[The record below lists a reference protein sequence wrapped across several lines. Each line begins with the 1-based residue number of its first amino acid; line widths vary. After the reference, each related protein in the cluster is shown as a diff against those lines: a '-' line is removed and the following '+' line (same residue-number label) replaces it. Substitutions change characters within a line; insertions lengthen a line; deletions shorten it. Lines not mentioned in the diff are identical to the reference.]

1 MEKLNLKF
9 IVKERK
15 NTMGKNEV
23 LEINQIKLDGALTI
37 LNLNAKMESLESLV
51 VQELEKAEYN
61 SIVTMD
67 NFKVMKESSLYLGK
81 VAKDISDFRI
91 AKVKEE
97 TQDIKIFEDSLKKFT
112 SMFKSK
118 QDEIKKGLDVFEEE
132 TRKQVKAV
140 CIAYFD
146 DYSLEVG
153 LSDEF
158 KNVNLEDMTQTGFMT
173 ASGAISKKG
182 KEEVEKRVQVQ
193 LNLQNKVQNRLM
205 MLENECLKA
214 GIEPLTKQ
222 HIQGF
227 LFADDNTYINNLNML
242 IDSEL
247 KRAEQIKA
255 KQEQELRQKIEA
267 ENNKPKEEVLQ
278 DKEEVT
284 PFDEPKASITIKEEQ
299 KIEKVEAKVIPVDS
313 DGKVMKTLSCSI
325 RVPVNA
331 TDEQVINGV
340 INMIKG
346 DRFPVENIKVM

>member
-1 MEKLNLKF
+1 MS
-9 IVKERK
+9 
-15 NTMGKNEV
+15 KNEV

-67 NFKVMKESSLYLGK
+67 NFKAMKESSLYLGK

-97 TQDIKIFEDSLKKFT
+97 TQDIKIFEDSLKRFT
-112 SMFKSK
+112 NMFKSK
-118 QDEIKKGLDVFEEE
+118 QDEIKQGLDVFEEE

-146 DYSLEVG
+146 EYSLEVG

-173 ASGAISKKG
+173 ASGSISKKG

-227 LFADDNTYINNLNML
+227 LFADDNTYISNLNML

-247 KRAEQIKA
+247 KRAEQSKA

-267 ENNKPKEEVLQ
+267 ETSAKNAPVEE
-278 DKEEVT
+278 ERT
-284 PFDEPKASITIKEEQ
+284 PFDEPVQEVKEEIKEEV
-299 KIEKVEAKVIPVDS
+299 KTIPNPYHIPNDE
-313 DGKVMKTLSCSI
+313 KVMKTLSCTI
-325 RVPVNA
+325 RVPKDA
-331 TDEQVINGV
+331 TDEQVINAV
-340 INMIKG
+340 IRMIK
-346 DRFPVENIKVM
+346 DDKFPLENIEVE

>member
-1 MEKLNLKF
+1 
-9 IVKERK
+9 
-15 NTMGKNEV
+15 MGKNEV

-97 TQDIKIFEDSLKKFT
+97 TQDIKIFEDSLKRFT

-118 QDEIKKGLDVFEEE
+118 QDEIKQGLDVFEEE

-153 LSDEF
+153 LSYEF
-158 KNVNLEDMTQTGFMT
+158 KNINLEDMTQTGFMT

-227 LFADDNTYINNLNML
+227 LFADDNTYISNLNML

-267 ENNKPKEEVLQ
+267 ENNKPKEEV
-278 DKEEVT
+278 T
-284 PFDEPKASITIKEEQ
+284 PFDEPKATITIKEEQ
-299 KIEKVEAKVIPVDS
+299 KIEKVETKIIPVDS

-325 RVPVNA
+325 RVPAEA
-331 TDEQVINGV
+331 TDEQVINAV

-346 DRFPVENIKVM
+346 DKFPIENIKVV

>member
-1 MEKLNLKF
+1 MS
-9 IVKERK
+9 
-15 NTMGKNEV
+15 KNEV
-23 LEINQIKLDGALTI
+23 LEINQIKLDGTLTI

-67 NFKVMKESSLYLGK
+67 NFKSMKESSLFLGK

-97 TQDIKIFEDSLKKFT
+97 TQDIKIFEDSLKRFT
-112 SMFKSK
+112 NMFKSK
-118 QDEIKKGLDVFEEE
+118 QDEIKQGLDVFEEE

-173 ASGAISKKG
+173 ASGSISKKG
-182 KEEVEKRVQVQ
+182 KEEVEKRVQIQ

-227 LFADDNTYINNLNML
+227 LFADDNTYISNLNML

-267 ENNKPKEEVLQ
+267 ENNKPKEEA
-278 DKEEVT
+278 T
-284 PFDEPKASITIKEEQ
+284 PFDEPKETITIKQEP
-299 KIEKVEAKVIPVDS
+299 KVEKVEAKVIPVDS

-331 TDEQVINGV
+331 TDEQVINAV
-340 INMIKG
+340 IQMIKA
-346 DRFPVENIKVM
+346 DKFPVENIKVV

>member
-1 MEKLNLKF
+1 MS
-9 IVKERK
+9 
-15 NTMGKNEV
+15 KNEV
-23 LEINQIKLDGALTI
+23 LEINQIKLDGTLTI
-37 LNLNAKMESLESLV
+37 LNLNAKMESLENLV

-67 NFKVMKESSLYLGK
+67 NFKAMKESSLFLGK

-97 TQDIKIFEDSLKKFT
+97 TQDIKIFEDSLKRFT
-112 SMFKSK
+112 NMFKSK
-118 QDEIKKGLDVFEEE
+118 QDEIKQGLDVFEEK

-173 ASGAISKKG
+173 ASGSISKKG

-227 LFADDNTYINNLNML
+227 LFADDNTYINNLNTL
-242 IDSEL
+242 IESEL
-247 KRAEQIKA
+247 RRAEQIKA

-267 ENNKPKEEVLQ
+267 ENNKPKEEV
-278 DKEEVT
+278 T
-284 PFDEPKASITIKEEQ
+284 PFDEPKATITIKEEQ
-299 KIEKVEAKVIPVDS
+299 KIEKVETKIIPVDS

-325 RVPVNA
+325 RVSAEA
-331 TDEQVINGV
+331 TDEQIINAVIK
-340 INMIKG
+340 MIKS
-346 DRFPVENIKVM
+346 DKFPIENIKVEQ

>member
-1 MEKLNLKF
+1 
-9 IVKERK
+9 
-15 NTMGKNEV
+15 MGKNEV

>member
-1 MEKLNLKF
+1 MS
-9 IVKERK
+9 
-15 NTMGKNEV
+15 KNEV

-67 NFKVMKESSLYLGK
+67 NFKVMKESSLFLGK

-118 QDEIKKGLDVFEEE
+118 QDEIKQGLDIFEEE

-146 DYSLEVG
+146 DYSLEVS

-158 KNVNLEDMTQTGFMT
+158 KNINLEDMTQTGFMT

-227 LFADDNTYINNLNML
+227 LFADDNT
-242 IDSEL
+242 
-247 KRAEQIKA
+247 
-255 KQEQELRQKIEA
+255 
-267 ENNKPKEEVLQ
+267 
-278 DKEEVT
+278 
-284 PFDEPKASITIKEEQ
+284 
-299 KIEKVEAKVIPVDS
+299 
-313 DGKVMKTLSCSI
+313 
-325 RVPVNA
+325 
-331 TDEQVINGV
+331 
-340 INMIKG
+340 
-346 DRFPVENIKVM
+346 

>member
-1 MEKLNLKF
+1 MS
-9 IVKERK
+9 
-15 NTMGKNEV
+15 KNEV

-37 LNLNAKMESLESLV
+37 LNLNAKMQSLESLV
-51 VQELEKAEYN
+51 VQELGKAEYN

-67 NFKVMKESSLYLGK
+67 NFKVMKESSLFLGK

-97 TQDIKIFEDSLKKFT
+97 TQDIKIFEDSLKRFT

-118 QDEIKKGLDVFEEE
+118 QDEMKQGLDVFEEE

-173 ASGAISKKG
+173 ASGSISKKG
-182 KEEVEKRVQVQ
+182 KDEVEKRVQVQ

-227 LFADDNTYINNLNML
+227 ILADDNTYISNLNML
-242 IDSEL
+242 IESEL
-247 KRAEQIKA
+247 RRAEQIKA

-267 ENNKPKEEVLQ
+267 ETSAKNAL
-278 DKEEVT
+278 
-284 PFDEPKASITIKEEQ
+284 
-299 KIEKVEAKVIPVDS
+299 VEIGRAHV
-313 DGKVMKTLSCSI
+313 
-325 RVPVNA
+325 
-331 TDEQVINGV
+331 
-340 INMIKG
+340 
-346 DRFPVENIKVM
+346 

>member
-1 MEKLNLKF
+1 MS
-9 IVKERK
+9 
-15 NTMGKNEV
+15 KNEV
-23 LEINQIKLDGALTI
+23 LEINQIKLDGTLTI

-67 NFKVMKESSLYLGK
+67 NFKAMKESSLFLGK

-97 TQDIKIFEDSLKKFT
+97 TQDIKIFEDSLKRFT

-118 QDEIKKGLDVFEEE
+118 QDEIKQGLDVFEEE

-173 ASGAISKKG
+173 ASGSISKKG

-267 ENNKPKEEVLQ
+267 ENNKPKEEV
-278 DKEEVT
+278 T
-284 PFDEPKASITIKEEQ
+284 PFDEPKATITIKEEQ
-299 KIEKVEAKVIPVDS
+299 KIEKVETKIIPVDS

-331 TDEQVINGV
+331 TDEQVINAV

-346 DRFPVENIKVM
+346 DRFPIENIKVM

>member
-1 MEKLNLKF
+1 MS
-9 IVKERK
+9 
-15 NTMGKNEV
+15 KNEV
-23 LEINQIKLDGALTI
+23 LEINQIKLDGTLTI

-97 TQDIKIFEDSLKKFT
+97 TQDIKIFEDSLKRFT
-112 SMFKSK
+112 NMFKSK
-118 QDEIKKGLDVFEEE
+118 QDEIKQGLDIFEEE

-267 ENNKPKEEVLQ
+267 ENNKPKEEV
-278 DKEEVT
+278 T

-325 RVPVNA
+325 RVPAEA
-331 TDEQVINGV
+331 TDEQVINAV

-346 DRFPVENIKVM
+346 DKFPIENIKVM

>member
-1 MEKLNLKF
+1 
-9 IVKERK
+9 
-15 NTMGKNEV
+15 MGKNEV

-97 TQDIKIFEDSLKKFT
+97 TQDIKIFEDSLKRFT

-118 QDEIKKGLDVFEEE
+118 QDEIKQGLDVFEEE

-227 LFADDNTYINNLNML
+227 LFADDNTYISNLNML

-267 ENNKPKEEVLQ
+267 ESNKP
-278 DKEEVT
+278 KEEVT
-284 PFDEPKASITIKEEQ
+284 PFDEPKATITIKEEQ

-325 RVPVNA
+325 RVPAEA
-331 TDEQVINGV
+331 TDEQVINAV

-346 DRFPVENIKVM
+346 DKFPIENIKVM

>member
-1 MEKLNLKF
+1 MEEKYEIENLPILLDYNNSISMINSNIALIEEKVNELLNENRF
-9 IVKERK
+9 
-15 NTMGKNEV
+15 
-23 LEINQIKLDGALTI
+23 
-37 LNLNAKMESLESLV
+37 
-51 VQELEKAEYN
+51 N
-61 SIVTMD
+61 SIVTMA
-67 NFKVMKESSLYLGK
+67 NFKDMKESSLFLGR
-81 VAKDISDFRI
+81 VAKQISDFRI
-91 AKVKEE
+91 AKFKQE
-97 TQDIKIFEDSLKKFT
+97 TQDIKLFEDSLKKFT

-118 QDEIKKGLDVFEEE
+118 QDEIKQGLDIFEEE

-227 LFADDNTYINNLNML
+227 LFADDNTYINNLNTL
-242 IDSEL
+242 IESEL
-247 KRAEQIKA
+247 RRAEQIKA

-267 ENNKPKEEVLQ
+267 ENNKPKEEV
-278 DKEEVT
+278 T
-284 PFDEPKASITIKEEQ
+284 PFDEPKATITIKEEQ
-299 KIEKVEAKVIPVDS
+299 KIEKVETKIIPVDS

-325 RVPVNA
+325 RVPAEA
-331 TDEQVINGV
+331 TDEQIINAVIK
-340 INMIKG
+340 MIKS
-346 DRFPVENIKVM
+346 DKFPIENIKIEQ

>member
-1 MEKLNLKF
+1 MFTDKQTK
-9 IVKERK
+9 IKE
-15 NTMGKNEV
+15 GLSV
-23 LEINQIKLDGALTI
+23 
-37 LNLNAKMESLESLV
+37 
-51 VQELEKAEYN
+51 
-61 SIVTMD
+61 
-67 NFKVMKESSLYLGK
+67 
-81 VAKDISDFRI
+81 
-91 AKVKEE
+91 
-97 TQDIKIFEDSLKKFT
+97 FEDKQKKI
-112 SMFKSK
+112 
-118 QDEIKKGLDVFEEE
+118 IKE
-132 TRKQVKAV
+132 V
-140 CIAYFD
+140 CIAYFNQ
-146 DYSLEVG
+146 YCLEVG
-153 LSDEF
+153 LKEKF
-158 KNVNLEDMTQTGFMT
+158 QNINLEDMTQTGFMT

-227 LFADDNTYINNLNML
+227 LFADYNTYISNLNML

-267 ENNKPKEEVLQ
+267 ESKVKEEVLQ

-284 PFDEPKASITIKEEQ
+284 PFDEPKASVTIKEEQ

-325 RVPVNA
+325 RVPAKA
-331 TDEQVINGV
+331 TDEQVINAV
-340 INMIKG
+340 IQMIKA
-346 DRFPVENIKVM
+346 DKFPVENIKVV

>member
-1 MEKLNLKF
+1 MSA
-9 IVKERK
+9 
-15 NTMGKNEV
+15 NEV
-23 LEINQIKLDGALTI
+23 IEINKIKLDGALTI
-37 LNLNAKMESLESLV
+37 LNLNANMDQLENAV
-51 VQELEKAEYN
+51 IKELEKPEYN
-61 SIVTMD
+61 SIVTMT
-67 NFKVMKESSLYLGK
+67 NFKDMKESSLFLGK
-81 VAKDISDFRI
+81 VAKQISDFRI

-97 TQDIKIFEDSLKKFT
+97 TTDIKLFEDSLKKFT
-112 SMFKSK
+112 NMFKSK
-118 QDEIKKGLDVFEEE
+118 QDEIKQGLDVFEEE

-193 LNLQNKVQNRLM
+193 LNLQNKVENRLM
-205 MLENECLKA
+205 MLENQCLKA

-227 LFADDNTYINNLNML
+227 LFADDNTYISNLNML

-247 KRAEQIKA
+247 KRAEQSKA

-267 ENNKPKEEVLQ
+267 ETSAKNALVEE
-278 DKEEVT
+278 ERT
-284 PFDEPKASITIKEEQ
+284 PFDEPVQEVKEEIKEEV
-299 KIEKVEAKVIPVDS
+299 KTIPNPYHIPNDE
-313 DGKVMKTLSCSI
+313 KVMKTLSCTI
-325 RVPVNA
+325 RVSKDA
-331 TDEQVINGV
+331 TDEQVINAV
-340 INMIKG
+340 IRMIK
-346 DRFPVENIKVM
+346 DNKFPLENIEVN

>member
-1 MEKLNLKF
+1 MS
-9 IVKERK
+9 R
-15 NTMGKNEV
+15 NEV

-118 QDEIKKGLDVFEEE
+118 QDEIKQGLDVFEEE

-267 ENNKPKEEVLQ
+267 ENNKPKEEV
-278 DKEEVT
+278 T
-284 PFDEPKASITIKEEQ
+284 PFDEPKATITIKEEQ
-299 KIEKVEAKVIPVDS
+299 KIEKVETKIIPVDS

-331 TDEQVINGV
+331 TDEQVINAV

-346 DRFPVENIKVM
+346 DKFPIENIKVM

>member
-1 MEKLNLKF
+1 MS
-9 IVKERK
+9 
-15 NTMGKNEV
+15 KNEV
-23 LEINQIKLDGALTI
+23 LEINKIKLDGALTI

-67 NFKVMKESSLYLGK
+67 NFKAMKESSLSLGRY
-81 VAKDISDFRI
+81 AKDISDFRI

-97 TQDIKIFEDSLKKFT
+97 TQDIKLFEDSLKRFT
-112 SMFKSK
+112 NMFKSK
-118 QDEIKKGLDVFEEE
+118 QDEIKQGLDVFEEE

-146 DYSLEVG
+146 EYSLEVG

-173 ASGAISKKG
+173 ASGSISKKG

-267 ENNKPKEEVLQ
+267 ENNKPKEEV
-278 DKEEVT
+278 T
-284 PFDEPKASITIKEEQ
+284 PFDEPKATITIKEEQ

-325 RVPVNA
+325 RVPAEA
-331 TDEQVINGV
+331 TDEQVINAV
-340 INMIKG
+340 IQMIKA
-346 DRFPVENIKVM
+346 DKFPVENIKVV